1 MPKSSESAAEQRHD
15 AAVEGSFPASDPPA
29 NSGIV
34 GPKRSHAQP
43 RRGPPHGRDDES
55 RPKGTP
61 TDERHAMETAHV
73 WEVEV
78 TAAPCHCEAAWPKQ
92 SRS

>member
-1 MPKSSESAAEQRHD
+1 MPVRNSSESAAEQRHD

-34 GPKRSHAQP
+34 GPKRGHARP
-43 RRGPPHGRDDES
+43 RRGPPHERDADS

-73 WEVEV
+73 REDEERPP
-78 TAAPCHCEAAWPKQ
+78 A
-92 SRS
+92 RR